1 MILQGKCKKAM
12 FKYNLLDMERQQLLT
27 KLKPLKGEFYLAG
40 GTGLA
45 LQTGHRISLDFDFF
59 TQLELDT
66 SAMFLNLKKLCSGF
80 DIVKIQEEKNTLSVL
95 FDKKIKV
102 SFFTYPYNL
111 LHPLVED
118 DNLGIASIEDIGCMK
133 FSAIVSRATM
143 KDYIDL
149 YFILQNIQ
157 LIELLKL
164 SKKKYSDLD
173 ENLIL
178 KSLVYFEDIESEQIN
193 FCEGFTIS
201 FEKVKEYLKS
211 IVMDYM
217 RAPLKT

>member
-1 MILQGKCKKAM
+1 M
-12 FKYNLLDMERQQLLT
+12 FKYNLLDKERQQLLT

-45 LQTGHRISLDFDFF
+45 LQTGHRISLDFNFF

-66 SAMFLNLKKLCSGF
+66 SAMFLNLKKLCSGL

-164 SKKKYSDLD
+164 SKKKHPDLD